1 MRHDRSKLLPGVQS
15 PDIKIVSKQEST
27 YSTVYGVSPLGW
39 FYLMIKAKGRPEF
52 SNNGLVVLN
61 SDLPDLIKDIELNN
75 LIVS

>member
-1 MRHDRSKLLPGVQS
+1 
-15 PDIKIVSKQEST
+15 
-27 YSTVYGVSPLGW
+27 
-39 FYLMIKAKGRPEF
+39 MIKAKGRPEF